1 MKKTYI
7 ILLILLTSYYS
18 KSQVLEQDSLALVA
32 IYNSTN
38 GDNWTYN
45 NYWLSYPVELWF
57 GIEVSNNRVVK
68 IDLNYNN
75 LSGYIPEEIGDLD
88 SLSYFS
94 IYNNSID
101 SISSSTGDCTIL
113 DTLMIFNNPVD
124 FLPPEIG
131 DLSNLRYFNFSNTEI
146 SYMPEELGGLI
157 RLEYL
162 LGFNGILQN
171 IPESLGNM
179 ISLKEIDLSLNNIS
193 NLPSSIVNCINLTR
207 LQVNANEIPSVP
219 SEIGNLSN
227 LEILILGGNNIS
239 ELPEEIFT
247 LTNLRKL
254 NFAAN
259 DLNYISP
266 SIGNL
271 VNLENF
277 QFFNCE
283 FTSIPDEIGNLSKLT
298 YINGYGNRLN
308 SLPITLLDIP
318 NVETLFLAYNQLTFE
333 DIEPLV
339 SINGFE
345 YWNQDSIG
353 DYIDTTLYLNATYH
367 IETQTGGEFNQYQW
381 LKNGDTIVG
390 ANNYFL
396 EFQSLSYADSG
407 EYHCLVTNT
416 IATGLTLYSRVVN
429 LHIIDP
435 LNINEDEKECDLSF
449 HVYPNPA
456 HDKVF
461 IRFAEKN
468 IYENVSISIYNQY
481 GVYVKS
487 YKTKN
492 SYLFEIDISELNKGI
507 YFIQLFYD
515 NNQTISRIEKLIV
528 L

>member
-7 ILLILLTSYYS
+7 ILLILVTSYYS

-57 GIEVSNNRVVK
+57 GIEVSYNRVVK

-113 DTLMIFNNPVD
+113 DTLMIFSNPID

-131 DLSNLRYFNFSNTEI
+131 DLSNLRYFNFGNTEI
-146 SYMPEELGGLI
+146 TYLPEELGGLTS
-157 RLEYL
+157 LEYL
-162 LGFNGILQN
+162 LGINGILQN

-179 ISLKEIDLSLNNIS
+179 TSLKEIDLSLNNIS
-193 NLPSSIVNCINLTR
+193 NLPSSVGNCTNLTR

-219 SEIGNLSN
+219 TEIGNLSN
-227 LEILILGGNNIS
+227 LEILILGANNIS

-247 LTNLRKL
+247 LTNLWKL

-277 QFFNCE
+277 QFFNNE
-283 FTSIPDEIGNLSKLT
+283 FTTIPEEIGNLTNLT
-298 YINGYGNRLN
+298 YINGYSNRLS
-308 SLPITLLDIP
+308 SLPLTLLNLP
-318 NVETLFLAYNQLTFE
+318 NVQTLYVVYNQLTFE
-333 DIEPLV
+333 DIEPLI
-339 SINGFE
+339 SITGFE
-345 YWNQDSIG
+345 YWGQDSIG
-353 DYIDTTLYLNATYH
+353 FSVDTTVYLNTAYTME
-367 IETQTGGEFNQYQW
+367 IQTGGEFNKYQW

-396 EFQSLSYADSG
+396 EFQSLNYADSG

-435 LNINEDEKECDLSF
+435 LNIKEDGKERDLSF
-449 HVYPNPA
+449 YVYPNPA

-468 IYENVSISIYNQY
+468 IYEYISFYNQY

-487 YKTKN
+487 YKTKD

-515 NNQTISRIEKLIV
+515 NNQTINKIEKLIV